1 MIVFIPHKV
10 TISKV
15 SIIMLIAS
23 SIQKKK
29 KKKIEVPIAWSQ
41 AQKQTKQRGKIKN
54 LGSQG

>member
-15 SIIMLIAS
+15 SIIMLIAP

-29 KKKIEVPIAWSQ
+29 KKKSRFP
-41 AQKQTKQRGKIKN
+41 
-54 LGSQG
+54 